1 MGAALNYLHYSNKG
15 TIMKK
20 LLACGLA
27 AIALAGVIPVAM
39 AAPVTY
45 TLVGTASGKLGAL
58 PFTNAGITLTL
69 RTDTNSVDT
78 SKVAAD
84 GVTGVPSHPLYK
96 ATKGVATVNLLVN
109 GKNIFAEFRAH
120 EVYVSYDPF
129 LGLVG
134 FGSTAGGPGYPLVIG
149 DYQGPNLPPGWVYP
163 GTVSALADLA
173 NKSSTADQFSA
184 AALALPANLKHST
197 LLTGATINCP
207 GAPFALDPDIS
218 TFFCAA
224 AQNDP
229 TAPQPPAA
237 PPLRTSRGDLV
248 LDQQLPHENKGFFTV
263 KVRGED

>member
-1 MGAALNYLHYSNKG
+1 LHYSNKG

-20 LLACGLA
+20 LLTCGLA
-27 AIALAGVIPVAM
+27 AIALAGVLPVVK

-58 PFTNAGITLTL
+58 QFTNAGITLNL
-69 RTDTNSVDT
+69 RTDTNSVET

-96 ATKGVATVNLLVN
+96 ATKGVATLNLLIN

-129 LGLVG
+129 LGMVG
-134 FGSTAGGPGYPLVIG
+134 FGSNAGGPTYPLVIG
-149 DYQGPNLPPGWVYP
+149 DYQGPNLPADYYYS
-163 GTVSALADLA
+163 GTVTALANVA
-173 NKSSTADQFSA
+173 NEPGNASEYSP

-224 AQNDP
+224 AQDDP
-229 TAPQPPAA
+229 AAQQPPAA
-237 PPLRTSRGDLV
+237 PALRTSRGDLV
-248 LDQQLPHENKGFFTV
+248 LDQQLPHHSKGFFTV
-263 KVRGED
+263 KVRGDD